1 MGSEIEFGNA
11 VAQTTIQWS
20 CGRTSEPESSATS
33 LPSASPMGTIASGSS
48 SIGQLRTSSRGLT
61 AGRTREKSRQGIRQR
76 ICSDA
81 NPRVTSWPMKPLRVM

>member
-1 MGSEIEFGNA
+1 
-11 VAQTTIQWS
+11 
-20 CGRTSEPESSATS
+20 
-33 LPSASPMGTIASGSS
+33 MGTIASGSS

-76 ICSDA
+76 ICSAA